1 MVHLK
6 NQTMKEVSKERENY
20 RREIK
25 RNSQEPYKVIS
36 LLRSQT
42 ETLRSE
48 LHFLRDEL
56 KERKRPD

>member
-1 MVHLK
+1 
-6 NQTMKEVSKERENY
+6 MKEVSKEGENY

-36 LLRSQT
+36 LLRSQI
-42 ETLRSE
+42 ETLQSE

>member
-6 NQTMKEVSKERENY
+6 NQTMKEVSKERDNY

-36 LLRSQT
+36 LLTSQI
-42 ETLRSE
+42 ETLQSE

-56 KERKRPD
+56 KERKRRD

>member
-6 NQTMKEVSKERENY
+6 SQTMKEVSKERENY

-36 LLRSQT
+36 LLRSQI
-42 ETLRSE
+42 ETLQSE
-48 LHFLRDEL
+48 LHFLRD
-56 KERKRPD
+56 

>member
-6 NQTMKEVSKERENY
+6 NQTMKEVSKERDNY

-36 LLRSQT
+36 LLRSQI
-42 ETLRSE
+42 ETLQSE

-56 KERKRPD
+56 KERKRRD

>member
-6 NQTMKEVSKERENY
+6 SQTMKEVSKERENY

-36 LLRSQT
+36 LLRSQI
-42 ETLRSE
+42 ETLQSE

-56 KERKRPD
+56 KERKRRD